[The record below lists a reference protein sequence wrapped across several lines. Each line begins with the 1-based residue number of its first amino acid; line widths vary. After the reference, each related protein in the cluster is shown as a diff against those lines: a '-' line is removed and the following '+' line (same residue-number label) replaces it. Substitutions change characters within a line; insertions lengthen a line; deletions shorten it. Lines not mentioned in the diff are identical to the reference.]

1 MMDGHHHGGGGC
13 DCGHASAQ
21 RPHHMAKRMQRQ
33 PMPNDAYAGGPP
45 TAQVTYPYY
54 TNRAPRDF
62 LAKAPRGIGP

>member
-1 MMDGHHHGGGGC
+1 
-13 DCGHASAQ
+13 
-21 RPHHMAKRMQRQ
+21 MAKRMQRQ

>member
-1 MMDGHHHGGGGC
+1 MMEGHYDGGGGGC
-13 DCGHASAQ
+13 NCGHASVQ
-21 RPHHMAKRMQRQ
+21 RPHHMAGRHRPAMDA
-33 PMPNDAYAGGPP
+33 NAYAGGPP